1 VTGHAMEPLETP
13 RLLVIGIGN
22 PFRSDDAAGVIAARR
37 LKEAGL
43 DPSLVMEHSGEGASL
58 MEAWKGA
65 DAVILIDAVSS
76 GSPPGAIHRLE
87 PINNPMP
94 AQMFQSS
101 SHAFSLPQA
110 IEMARALG
118 ELPAR
123 LVIFGIEGSNFQA
136 GTEVTPPVSKAMPEL
151 VRSVLEEVKRLQPE
165 TGKEK

>member
-1 VTGHAMEPLETP
+1 MEPPQTP
-13 RLLVIGIGN
+13 RLLIIGIGN
-22 PFRSDDAAGVIAARR
+22 PYRSDDAAGVMAARR
-37 LKEAGL
+37 LKKAGL

-76 GSPPGAIHRLE
+76 GNPPGAIHRLE
-87 PINNPMP
+87 PINNCLP

-110 IEMARALG
+110 VEMARALD
-118 ELPAR
+118 ELPSR

-136 GTEVTPPVSKAMPEL
+136 GTVLSPGVSQALPGL
-151 VRSVLEEVKRLQPE
+151 VRSVLEEVKRLQAANE
-165 TGKEK
+165 KGK